1 MPRRLLLAAWI
12 GLLLTPA
19 EALPQSVCGTEGR
32 YHLRPAPTVLVTPVP
47 TPADLDAG
55 EIDAG
60 VMSVTII
67 PRGNAS
73 RNWELCLRATDPSMG
88 GGAKPSSDVEFW
100 PPGGAG
106 WQPASMLDQVVA
118 RGRGRSDV
126 ELRFRVRVDWTDDP
140 GIYSSVVALT
150 VAAN

>member
-1 MPRRLLLAAWI
+1 MSRRPLLAAWI
-12 GLLLTPA
+12 GLLLTA
-19 EALPQSVCGTEGR
+19 TEALPQSVCGTAGQ
-32 YHLRPAPTVLVTPVP
+32 YHLRPTPTVLFAPVP

-60 VMSVTII
+60 VMTVTII
-67 PRGNAS
+67 PRGNKS
-73 RNWELCLRATDPSMG
+73 KNWELCLRTMVPSMG

-100 PPGGAG
+100 PPGGIG

-126 ELRFRVRVDWTDDP
+126 EVRFRVRVDWTDDP
-140 GIYSSVVALT
+140 GNYSSVVALT

>member
-12 GLLLTPA
+12 GLLLTPTA
-19 EALPQSVCGTEGR
+19 GFPQSVCGTDGR
-32 YHLRPAPTVLVTPVP
+32 YHLRPTPTVLIAPVP

-60 VMSVTII
+60 VMTVKII

-73 RNWELCLRATDPSMG
+73 RNWELCLRTTDPSMG
-88 GGAKPSSDVEFW
+88 GGVKPSSDVEYW

-106 WQPASMLDQVVA
+106 WQPASVLDQVVA
-118 RGRGRSDV
+118 RGRGRSDI

-140 GIYSSVVALT
+140 GVYSSVVALT

>member
-1 MPRRLLLAAWI
+1 MSRRLLLAAWI

-19 EALPQSVCGTEGR
+19 SAISQSVCGNAGR
-32 YHLRPAPTVLVTPVP
+32 YHLRPAPTVLVAPLP

-60 VMSVTII
+60 VMTVTII
-67 PRGNAS
+67 PRGNTS
-73 RNWELCLRATDPSMG
+73 KNWELCLRTTSPSMG
-88 GGAKPSSDVEFW
+88 GGTKPSADLEFW
-100 PPGGAG
+100 PPGGAE
-106 WQPASMLDQVVA
+106 WQPASTLEQVVA

-140 GIYSSVVALT
+140 GSYSSVVALT
-150 VAAN
+150 VAAH